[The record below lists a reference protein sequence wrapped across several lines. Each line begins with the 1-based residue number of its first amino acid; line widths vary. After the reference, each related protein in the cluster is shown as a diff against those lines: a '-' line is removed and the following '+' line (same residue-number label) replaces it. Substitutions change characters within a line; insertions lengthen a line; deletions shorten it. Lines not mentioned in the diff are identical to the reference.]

1 MFAPELKSGAVRPVL
16 TEWALPP
23 MTLLAIFPAGRLIG
37 AKARASV
44 AFIEKRLASPPAL
57 AEDSVPRFARRA
69 VQSRR
74 TPVRA

>member
-1 MFAPELKSGAVRPVL
+1 MSL
-16 TEWALPP
+16 W
-23 MTLLAIFPAGRLIG
+23 AIFPAGRLIG

-57 AEDSVPRFARRA
+57 AADSVPRFARRA